1 MSKIAILAES
11 YRIALWDIMTHGG
24 TWPLS
29 CAHYEAY
36 RALVMAGG
44 HKLQC
49 KVHNQAVRARRKR
62 DARAMALLAE

>member
-29 CAHYEAY
+29 CAHYAAY
-36 RALVMAGG
+36 VALVNAGG
-44 HKLQC
+44 RKLQR
-49 KVHNQAVRARRKR
+49 KVHAQAVRSNARRN
-62 DARAMALLAE
+62 ARLAWLAAE